1 MENNRQ
7 DQNFD
12 KFAAKFE
19 KNIYGSTKGR
29 LRHELIVHH
38 LHDCVP
44 LVGISLQE
52 SAPSQIDALSQKD
65 ALSQRVMPLQILDAG
80 GGTGV
85 MTEVMLN
92 LGHEVTL
99 SDISAQILSLAK
111 NNLGERPNLHIQHT
125 DILSLCNEKKYDLV
139 ICHAVLEWLQHPFE
153 VICKLVDLVKPGG
166 HLSLSFFNY
175 DAQLFGNM
183 LYGNFDYVE
192 QGMLSKNTVRL
203 SPKNSQKPKAI
214 LSQLETL
221 PIQIVKKAGIRCFHD
236 YLKQPEKKISEYEQ
250 LKQLEI
256 QYGSTEPYLWL
267 GKYFLII
274 AQKDAQ

>member
-1 MENNRQ
+1 MENNKQ

-12 KFAAKFE
+12 KFVDKFE
-19 KNIYGSTKGR
+19 KNIYGTTKGR
-29 LRHELIVHH
+29 LRHELLVHH
-38 LHDCVP
+38 LHDCIP
-44 LVGISLQE
+44 LVRASV
-52 SAPSQIDALSQKD
+52 QKE
-65 ALSQRVMPLQILDAG
+65 RPLQILDAG

-99 SDISAQILSLAK
+99 SDVSSEILSAAK
-111 NNLGERPNLHIQHT
+111 NKLGTPPNLYIQHT
-125 DILSLCNEKKYDLV
+125 DILSLSNNKQYDLV
-139 ICHAVLEWLQHPFE
+139 VCHAVLEWLQHPVD
-153 VICKLVDLVKPGG
+153 VIRKLVSLVKPGG

-192 QGMLSKNTVRL
+192 QGMKSKSTVKL
-203 SPKNSQKPKAI
+203 SPINPQKPKI
-214 LSQLETL
+214 VLSHLKTL
-221 PIQIVKKAGIRCFHD
+221 PVRVIKQAGIRCFHD
-236 YLKQPEKKISEYEQ
+236 YLKQTERQINEYEQ
-250 LKQLEI
+250 LKHLEI

-274 AQKDAQ
+274 AQKNIF